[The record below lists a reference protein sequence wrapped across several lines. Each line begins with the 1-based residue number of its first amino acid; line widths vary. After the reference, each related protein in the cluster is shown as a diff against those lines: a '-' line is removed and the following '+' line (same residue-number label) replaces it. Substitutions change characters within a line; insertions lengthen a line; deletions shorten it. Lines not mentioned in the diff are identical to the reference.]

1 VEKLINEALAMLQ
14 AGASI
19 SSIKKFLNL
28 HRSDIA
34 NELLAEV
41 AKRAGITSE
50 ELESSTGESFGKTRE
65 QRPKAT
71 FDIMAASLLGLMLLF
86 RRDTAKVRKELRVN
100 STVAGVKTGKKFHKK
115 YLALPTQKAKD
126 KLLNKRL
133 GDILNGAFR
142 VKLFRRSGMFSKRY
156 IVTETSSVVNVVKLK
171 IAKVTGKKVMF
182 IPETSHGH
190 SDNCAPFEG
199 RYWAIDSGVKLPPYH
214 VNCQHIVKYMREL
227 PKGEKITEKV
237 PNDTKK

>member
-1 VEKLINEALAMLQ
+1 VEKLINEALAMLE

-19 SSIKKFLNL
+19 SSINKFLNL

-50 ELESSTGESFGKTRE
+50 ELESNTGESFGKTRE

-71 FDIMAASLLGLMLLF
+71 FDIMAASLLGLMILF

-115 YLALPTQKAKD
+115 YLALPTQKARD

-171 IAKVTGKKVMF
+171 IARVTGKKYLY
-182 IPETSHGH
+182 IPVTTHGH
-190 SDNCAPFEG
+190 SDECAPFEG
-199 RYWAIDSGVKLPPYH
+199 RYWDVSSGVKLPPYH
-214 VNCQHIVKYMREL
+214 VNCKHVVKYMLEL
-227 PKGEKITEKV
+227 PKGQRVSNKIPED
-237 PNDTKK
+237 PNK